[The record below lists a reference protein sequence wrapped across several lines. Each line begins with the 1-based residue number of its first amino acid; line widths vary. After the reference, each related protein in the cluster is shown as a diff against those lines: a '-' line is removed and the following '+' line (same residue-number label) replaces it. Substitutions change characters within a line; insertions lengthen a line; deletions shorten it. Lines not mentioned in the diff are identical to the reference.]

1 MSKLWLVALHELRLN
16 VIKKS
21 FILVL
26 LSLPL
31 FIALST
37 GLGVL
42 IDASRK
48 DDRPLG
54 YIDQSGLLM
63 HALQAPLEGGEK
75 RVEFTTFPDEASA
88 GQALEVGQIQ
98 AFFILPPDYLDTG
111 KVELIYRKEP
121 GTNAMSQLYNFLQLN
136 LLASQSPQIARR
148 AAIGSNL
155 IIRSISGD
163 QEFKDDNPS
172 FTHFV
177 PLFISLAFVGLL
189 VLSSGYLMDAVFKE
203 KQNRTI
209 EVLFTSLTPRQLI
222 WGKVLGV
229 VAIGLTL
236 LAAWTLIGVLAVFI
250 GGKVL
255 DVVWLQNPEM
265 DWRRAGMIT
274 AVAIPGYVMALGI
287 MFTAGVMVAN
297 PEDSERIG
305 PLLFV
310 AYFLPFYILQPLLE
324 DPNGTAA
331 VVMSMLP
338 FTCLIAMGFRLMFTS
353 VPTWQ
358 LAASV
363 AIQTLAAMGALW
375 LATQSFRI
383 GMLRYGK
390 SLSLAEVMRR
400 GRQKMAQE
408 GG

>member
-1 MSKLWLVALHELRLN
+1 MSKLWLVALHELRQN

-21 FILVL
+21 FVLVL
-26 LSLPL
+26 LSVPM
-31 FIALST
+31 FIAFSI
-37 GLGVL
+37 GLGML
-42 IDASRK
+42 IETSRK
-48 DDRPLG
+48 DYRPLG
-54 YIDQSGLLM
+54 YIDQSSVLANMLL
-63 HALQAPLEGGEK
+63 APLEGTER
-75 RVEFTTFPDEASA
+75 RVEFTPFPDKTSA
-88 GQALEVGQIQ
+88 LQALEAGQIQ
-98 AFFILPPDYLDTG
+98 AFFILPSDYLETG
-111 KVELIYRKEP
+111 KVELIYRKDP
-121 GTNAMSQLYNFLQLN
+121 GTNAMSQLYDFLQLN
-136 LLASQSPQIARR
+136 LLSSQPPQIARL
-148 AAIGSNL
+148 AAKGSDL
-155 IIRSISGD
+155 TIRSIAGD

-172 FTHFV
+172 LTHFV

-229 VAIGLTL
+229 VAIGLSL
-236 LAAWTLIGVLAVFI
+236 LAAWSLIGILAVFI
-250 GGKVL
+250 GGEVL
-255 DVVWLQNPEM
+255 DIVWLQNPEM

-310 AYFLPFYILQPLLE
+310 AYFLPFYIIQPLLE
-324 DPNGTAA
+324 NPNGTAA

-338 FTCLIAMGFRLMFTS
+338 FTCLIAMGFRLMFTI

-358 LAASV
+358 VVASV
-363 AIQTLAAMGALW
+363 AIQTLAATAALW

-390 SLSLAEVMRR
+390 SLSLAEILRSRR
-400 GRQKMAQE
+400 FRVVREAN
-408 GG
+408 